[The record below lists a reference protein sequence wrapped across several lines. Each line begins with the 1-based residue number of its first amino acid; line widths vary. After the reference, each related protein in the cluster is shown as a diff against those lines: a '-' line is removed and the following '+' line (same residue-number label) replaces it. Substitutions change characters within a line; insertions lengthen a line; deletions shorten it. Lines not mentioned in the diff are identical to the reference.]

1 MARGHGRGV
10 SLATR
15 RPARP
20 PEGADAPAVDA
31 AAGLGAGPG
40 ARLGAGAPPA
50 DAAGAE
56 TGRSTLE
63 RISSLGPNAWTR
75 PSAIINT
82 RSTLASALGR
92 WATTTT
98 TTPPRERTPT
108 IA

>member
-10 SLATR
+10 SLTTR

-31 AAGLGAGPG
+31 AARLGAGPG

-63 RISSLGPNAWTR
+63 RISSLGPKAWTR
-75 PSAIINT
+75 PSAIIST

-92 WATTTT
+92 WATTI
-98 TTPPRERTPT
+98 TTPPRARTPT